1 MQYEISFFIKIH
13 VKDFYIQNLFKYKT
27 PLLFFL
33 IRTWSTEK
41 KQLFIEKDSFF
52 FCRLCKKN

>member
-41 KQLFIEKDSFF
+41 KQLFIQL